1 MLDTLTH
8 HPASTEWPGL
18 VTRSA
23 VLLVL
28 ILGCGPAARGHEPEP
43 IVDVSRYFGPIDPRL
58 DQAGDTVAF
67 SYQGALWRMPR
78 EGGVMTRLTAGAGF
92 DVSPV
97 GSLDGTR
104 IAFIAS
110 GNSSAGPLRLIRAD
124 DVSDIPLPG
133 TVRARGKL
141 AFDPSG
147 GRILGIFQEP
157 GKEFALGWFGL
168 ETGRVEPVPTGL
180 PSFRNYALSGDGS
193 SIALVSTQDRAGQQ
207 GGNDGPEADLWTLPA
222 GGG

>member
-18 VTRSA
+18 LTRSA

-92 DVSPV
+92 GVAAV
-97 GSLDGTR
+97 GGPGGTR
-104 IAFIAS
+104 VGLVAS
-110 GNSSAGPLRLIRAD
+110 GH
-124 DVSDIPLPG
+124 VS
-133 TVRARGKL
+133 
-141 AFDPSG
+141 
-147 GRILGIFQEP
+147 
-157 GKEFALGWFGL
+157 
-168 ETGRVEPVPTGL
+168 
-180 PSFRNYALSGDGS
+180 
-193 SIALVSTQDRAGQQ
+193 
-207 GGNDGPEADLWTLPA
+207 
-222 GGG
+222 